1 MRPLRLDPETL
12 TSCHYRTPS
21 GSTDWPACDG
31 RSLEAGG
38 SSARTATDVPGT
50 IAVSSSHAMRA
61 RCGQGRYNLS
71 WLPRHVDCTSQS
83 QHHASFAE
91 AVCLMSGASF
101 GLRKTARASVG
112 QQCRCGLVSRRP
124 HLRAPCTLTGEEQTK
139 PRRAQIRD

>member
-21 GSTDWPACDG
+21 GSTDWPTCDG
-31 RSLEAGG
+31 RSLDAGG

-50 IAVSSSHAMRA
+50 IAVSTSHAMGA

-71 WLPRHVDCTSQS
+71 WLPRHVDCASRS
-83 QHHASFAE
+83 EHHASFAE
-91 AVCLMSGASF
+91 AVCLLSGASR
-101 GLRKTARASVG
+101 GLRKAAKASVA
-112 QQCRCGLVSRRP
+112 QQSGRGLVSRGP
-124 HLRAPCTLTGEEQTK
+124 HLSAPCTLTGEEQTK